1 MIKAKLTLYEQ
12 DDKKDTFTLED
23 ETIIGRSEL
32 VDIPI
37 PMDIMSSRRHAQILL
52 TKSGATIIDMGS
64 TNGVFVNGELIS
76 SETELKHKDKII
88 IGETHFVFE
97 IDGIASTSTEDK
109 EQTAIVDIDDD
120 EPDTLV
126 LDIKPII
133 KKASPIKKFQL
144 SLKKMLGTKQFK
156 YIVLILMMTYASY
169 IVLAP
174 PSKTEVNI
182 NQHFE
187 KGLTYAKLGKYED
200 AIVHWQ
206 EILKLDSENAKAIN
220 NIQLAE
226 EKIKERDKEI
236 PILLEKVQYCFSIM
250 DFVSALQY
258 CDEILKLQVDHKET
272 LELREQIQ
280 QQEMMNNYLDNG
292 MLYYLNKETEKA
304 ITEFELVL
312 IISPDHDEA
321 KDYLLDLYKKQ
332 VNVSNDED
340 DYVTSLAS
348 WLRVRDLAPGD
359 KEAKREIYRLE
370 RSLTE
375 EERKAAITASKPP
388 TEIPANRATI
398 ASSATP
404 TPIAAT
410 TPITPPTP
418 TPTTTTPT
426 TTRPTTTTP
435 TTTRPTT
442 TRPTTTRPTTTR
454 PTTTTPTTTTPTT
467 IQSTKCTRLATS

>member
-1 MIKAKLTLYEQ
+1 
-12 DDKKDTFTLED
+12 
-23 ETIIGRSEL
+23 
-32 VDIPI
+32 
-37 PMDIMSSRRHAQILL
+37 
-52 TKSGATIIDMGS
+52 
-64 TNGVFVNGELIS
+64 
-76 SETELKHKDKII
+76 
-88 IGETHFVFE
+88 
-97 IDGIASTSTEDK
+97 
-109 EQTAIVDIDDD
+109 
-120 EPDTLV
+120 
-126 LDIKPII
+126 
-133 KKASPIKKFQL
+133 
-144 SLKKMLGTKQFK
+144 
-156 YIVLILMMTYASY
+156 
-169 IVLAP
+169 
-174 PSKTEVNI
+174 
-182 NQHFE
+182 
-187 KGLTYAKLGKYED
+187 
-200 AIVHWQ
+200 
-206 EILKLDSENAKAIN
+206 
-220 NIQLAE
+220 
-226 EKIKERDKEI
+226 
-236 PILLEKVQYCFSIM
+236 M

-467 IQSTKCTRLATS
+467 IPTTPTTEDITNVETTPERIKLTTADKVLAKKLYISGLQLEKDMGDVEAAVEKWQMIIEIAPDPEFKYYQKAKQKLQKYE